1 MVTIR
6 QLGIIVGVAVLAAG
20 CQAPLRQTYQFP
32 AMWPGTQPLGED
44 APTVSVQP
52 IRLTLTEGDPR
63 AIEPD
68 GLPTDAVLSAL
79 FIKHLHVNGVNAVLE
94 PTEAATGQY
103 TLGCTIP
110 HLWYGIREG
119 GYPKEYLYKAEL
131 GCTLRDELT
140 QTVVWTRNLQQYY
153 EKTVLLDMM
162 TRLPTQPHQH
172 NRILYRECIVPL
184 WDAMAST
191 VGMVLVSRRQL
202 AGSGGGNAVEPALDA
217 AQDVH

>member
-1 MVTIR
+1 MRHLSV
-6 QLGIIVGVAVLAAG
+6 IVGIAVLAWG
-20 CQAPLRQTYQFP
+20 CQAPLRETYQFP
-32 AMWPGTQPLGED
+32 VTWPGTQPLGEE

-52 IRLTLTEGDPR
+52 IRLTLAEDDAR
-63 AIEPD
+63 AIQPG

-79 FIKHLHVNGVNAVLE
+79 FIKYLHVNGVNAVLE
-94 PTEAATGQY
+94 PIGTATGQY

-110 HLWYGIREG
+110 HLWYGMLEA

-140 QTVVWTRNLQQYY
+140 QTVVWTRTLQQHY

-162 TRLPTQPHQH
+162 TRLPTQPHKH
-172 NRILYRECIVPL
+172 DRILYRECIVPL

-191 VGMVLVSRRQL
+191 VGTVLVSRRQL
-202 AGSGGGNAVEPALDA
+202 AGSGGDAVEPALEA
-217 AQDVH
+217 ARDVH